1 MLDFKEIAQKLDAVD
16 RKTGEEKF
24 IDYVGFNQAVED
36 TLSHMTTAMFP
47 NCFGDTN
54 TILGATM
61 KRERELLQA
70 YNCLAIC
77 LGFVVPEEKIKEYA
91 TELIEKLPEIQD
103 VLKTDIR
110 AAYEGDPAAKSEDEI
125 ILTYPAFRA
134 ISTYRIAHELYLMGV
149 PTLPRKMTEIAHT
162 LTGIDIHPGAT
173 IGNSFFID
181 HGTGVVI
188 GETTVIGEHVKLY
201 QHVTLGAKSFQANP
215 DGTLVKDIKRHPNL
229 GDNVVVYAGATIL
242 GGDTFIGDGAEI
254 GGSVWITQSVPAGV
268 TVLNQH
274 PEVIKIEK

>member
-1 MLDFKEIAQKLDAVD
+1 MLDFKEIAEKLDAVD
-16 RKTGEEKF
+16 RKKGDEKF
-24 IDYVGFNQAVED
+24 TDYVGFNQAVED

-70 YNCLAIC
+70 YNSLVIA
-77 LGFVVPEEKIKEYA
+77 LGFVVNEDQIKEYA
-91 TELIEKLPEIQD
+91 TRLIEKLPEIQEI
-103 VLKTDIR
+103 LKSDIR
-110 AAYEGDPAAKSEDEI
+110 AAYEGDPSAKSEDEI

-134 ISTYRIAHELYLMGV
+134 ISTYRIAHELYLLGV
-149 PTLPRKMTEIAHT
+149 PTLPRKMTELAHT

-173 IGNSFFID
+173 IGRSFFID

-229 GDNVVVYAGATIL
+229 GDNVIVYSGATVL
-242 GGDTFIGDGAEI
+242 GGDTYIGEGSEI
-254 GGSVWITQSVPAGV
+254 GGSVWLTESVPPH
-268 TVLNQH
+268 TIVLNRH
-274 PEVIKIEK
+274 PESKKIEK